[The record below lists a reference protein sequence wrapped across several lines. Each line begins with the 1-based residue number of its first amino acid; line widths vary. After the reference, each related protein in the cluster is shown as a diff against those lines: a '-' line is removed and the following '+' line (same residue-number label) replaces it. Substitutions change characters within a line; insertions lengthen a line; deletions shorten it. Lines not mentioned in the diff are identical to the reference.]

1 MATINGLG
9 APFAPGTEE
18 YKRVEFDIAK
28 DKYYKP
34 SKTALLMVGGFGD
47 VPGAKETNDQRKA
60 RISLESKEVEQMEFE
75 IMTHDP
81 RLSLETTLVTGT
93 LTTGTYGSTNTL
105 TVADASILRPGDI
118 VKNMTTDE
126 YLYITATNTGASPD
140 EITVYPA
147 FQQTGFTG
155 LTSFPWSLSNATPQ
169 TKTNG
174 DTIRIVATAVS
185 TGSTSTNIIDSRP
198 TASVNYIEIFRED
211 YGLTFEEEQT
221 VRNGRMTFQDKEERA
236 KGNLLIKLER
246 ALIEGAINKQVDA
259 NNNTIY
265 STQGIEGTATAV
277 AASALVGGGND
288 ITRPKLDQ
296 LASILQDANMGGRIT
311 CLCGSAFIR
320 KIQEVMKD
328 LVETKVVVGDE
339 AFGLKATTYENNFLP
354 IDFVRHEIYDQTG
367 KTDEALF
374 FDPQHLQLCHMK
386 NGTMGKVSEK
396 KGIPSGNLVANDKM
410 AKQDAIY
417 GAYGLEYRFM
427 ADSARLVTGLSH
439 NIVG

>member
-1 MATINGLG
+1 MATITGLG
-9 APFAPGTEE
+9 TPFAPGTEE
-18 YKRVEFDIAK
+18 YKRVEFELSK

-34 SKTALLMVGGFGD
+34 TKTALLMVGGFGD

-75 IMTHDP
+75 ILTHDP
-81 RLSLETTLVTGT
+81 RLTLETTLVTGT

-105 TVADASILRPGDI
+105 TVADASILRAGDI
-118 VKNMTTDE
+118 VKNMTTNE
-126 YLYITATNTGASPD
+126 YLYVTATDVGASPD

-155 LTSFPWSLSNATPQ
+155 LTAFPWSLSNATPQ

-174 DTIRIVATAVS
+174 DVIRIVATAAS
-185 TGSTSTNIIDSRP
+185 TGSTSGSIIDSRP

-211 YGLTFEEEQT
+211 YGLTWEEEQT
-221 VRNGRMTFQDKEERA
+221 KRNGRMAFEDKEERA
-236 KGNLLIKLER
+236 KGNLLVKLER
-246 ALIEGAINKQVDA
+246 ALVEGAINKQADA
-259 NNNTIY
+259 SGNIIY
-265 STQGIEGTATAV
+265 STQGVEGTVTSV

-288 ITRPKLDQ
+288 ITRAKLDEI
-296 LASILQDANMGGRIT
+296 ASLIQDANMGGRIT
-311 CLCGSAFIR
+311 CLCGSVFIR

-328 LVETKVVVGDE
+328 LVETNVVVGDE
-339 AFGLKATTYENNFLP
+339 TFGLKATTYENNFLP
-354 IDFVRHEIYDQTG
+354 IDFVRHEIYDQSG

-374 FDPQHLQLCHMK
+374 FDAQHLELCHLK
-386 NGTMGKVSEK
+386 NGQMGKVSEK

-410 AKQDAIY
+410 AIQDAIY

-439 NIVG
+439 TIAG